1 MDNNNMDD
9 KVLVETESQPEQ
21 KPKGIKAIIEYIKTH
36 ENLRQMV
43 MFLLFSMVCGAAQFT
58 TTLVLPIIL
67 RAASPSMSDPFK
79 WFMFDYTEKG
89 IGEFIGFLVGSVIG
103 QALTFILNRKKT
115 FNIRD
120 HVAFRA
126 VAYAVMAVLI
136 ILMQTAI
143 GGGVTNAFGR
153 SFPDASDG
161 LVAVFNLVAQ
171 VVAGFAALAVN
182 FVGNKFFIMRKFKS
196 VEEAEKRAAEQT
208 EEREVE

>member
-1 MDNNNMDD
+1 MDTNNLDEQ
-9 KVLVETESQPEQ
+9 VLPETEGQVEQ
-21 KPKGIKAIIEYIKTH
+21 KPKGIKGIIEYIKTH

-43 MFLLFSMVCGAAQFT
+43 MFLLFSMICGAAQFT

-67 RAASPSMSDPFK
+67 RAASPSMSDPFS
-79 WFMFDYTEKG
+79 WFIFDYTEKG
-89 IGEFIGFLVGSVIG
+89 LGEFIGFLVGSVIG

-126 VAYAVMAVLI
+126 VAYAIMAVLI

-143 GGGVTNAFGR
+143 GGGITNAFGR
-153 SFPDASDG
+153 SFPDASE
-161 LVAVFNLVAQ
+161 LLKAIFNLVAQ

-196 VEEAEKRAAEQT
+196 VEEAEKQEADAE
-208 EEREVE
+208 